1 MVTLPSAGWDRHLA
15 MPTELA
21 WTYVSQV
28 ASDGPMRQNAINAGR
43 RGRHRPAPWSDLVG
57 RYRFGIVLIVI
68 VVFGFAARVVYVL
81 TIGQRIRLGPD
92 AIWYELQAG
101 TIANGSGYLKTFV

>member
-1 MVTLPSAGWDRHLA
+1 MRSMRAGEEDIAR
-15 MPTELA
+15 
-21 WTYVSQV
+21 
-28 ASDGPMRQNAINAGR
+28 R
-43 RGRHRPAPWSDLVG
+43 RGRIWLG
-57 RYRFGIVLIVI
+57 RNRFGIVLVVI
-68 VVFGFAARVVYVL
+68 VVFGFAARTVYVL

>member
-1 MVTLPSAGWDRHLA
+1 
-15 MPTELA
+15 
-21 WTYVSQV
+21 
-28 ASDGPMRQNAINAGR
+28 
-43 RGRHRPAPWSDLVG
+43 
-57 RYRFGIVLIVI
+57 VLIVI